1 MDKLPKIVS
10 LLVPELNSNSNYGV
24 SIVSSIIVSISSM
37 VVYLCLGVFGLL
49 SCLVFID
56 YPILQVIVFNIYF

>member
-56 YPILQVIVFNIYF
+56 YPILQVNVFNSYF